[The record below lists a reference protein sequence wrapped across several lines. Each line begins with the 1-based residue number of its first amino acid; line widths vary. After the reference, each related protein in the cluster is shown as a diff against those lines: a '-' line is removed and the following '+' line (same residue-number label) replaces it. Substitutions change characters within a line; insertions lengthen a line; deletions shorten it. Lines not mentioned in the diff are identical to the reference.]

1 MKSLMKYV
9 MSIIMG
15 ITLIGCGA
23 TTKELARMSQSE
35 RTDVFTEVPEGGSAP
50 KGFVDLVIKASIK
63 TPLEG
68 YYALESKGSVHG
80 KPSYPFL
87 VNIDDQAVLWKVG
100 GEKETIPLYDEKS
113 KVSHDPDAGAGM
125 KYNLEKKVRLAAGP
139 HTVFFGLP
147 GEPYTTK
154 VRLMLK
160 EGGSPVL
167 ELKPHYR
174 YKRRP
179 TRLPTFLKR
188 ISSYEVAFSG
198 QIVRQE

>member
-1 MKSLMKYV
+1 MNRFMKFA
-9 MSIIMG
+9 IAITMG
-15 ITLIGCGA
+15 VTLIGCGA
-23 TTKELARMSQSE
+23 ATKEIMRMSRSE
-35 RTDVFTEVPEGGSAP
+35 RTDVFTEVSAEGAAP
-50 KGFVDLVIKASIK
+50 AGLVDLVIKASIK

-100 GEKETIPLYDEKS
+100 GVKETIPLYDEKG
-113 KVSHDPDAGAGM
+113 KVSHDPDAGVGM

-179 TRLPTFLKR
+179 TRLPTFLKG
-188 ISSYEVAFSG
+188 ISSYEVAFTG